1 MNLIIDFHTHYF
13 PDKIA
18 RDAINSLELKGS
30 IKAFA
35 EGTRASLEKSMAS
48 AGIGLSLNLPVATS
62 AEQVA
67 SINSWAERNN
77 RAPVL
82 SLGVIHPLSAN
93 PAEIMSDVKR
103 KGLRGVK
110 MHPEYQGFSPDDSSL
125 GGIWEAC
132 IENDLFV
139 IFHAG
144 ADVAYQAPYRSD
156 PAKFAKLRRRFPAL
170 KMVLAHFGSWL
181 QWDDVEREI
190 IGLDIFLETS
200 FTSGFLED
208 ARFARLIRKHGADKV
223 LFGSDSPW
231 RDQKMEV
238 SAINALPLS
247 DSEKEL
253 IFHGNA
259 EKLLHMTPVV

>member
-1 MNLIIDFHTHYF
+1 MIIDFHTHYF

-62 AEQVA
+62 PEQVA
-67 SINSWAERNN
+67 GINSWAEKNN
-77 RAPVL
+77 RTPVL
-82 SLGVIHPLSAN
+82 SLGVIHPLSEN
-93 PAEIMSDVKR
+93 PAGIISDVKR
-103 KGLRGVK
+103 KGLPGIK
-110 MHPEYQGFSPDDSSL
+110 MHPEYQGFSPDDSAL
-125 GGIWEAC
+125 GKIWEAC

-144 ADVAYQAPYRSD
+144 ADVAYKAPFRSD
-156 PAKFAKLRRRFPAL
+156 PAKFAKLRHSFPAL
-170 KMVLAHFGSWL
+170 KMVLAHFGSWM
-181 QWDDVEREI
+181 QWDDVEKEI

-208 ARFARLIRKHGADKV
+208 ARFASLIRQHGADKV

-231 RDQKMEV
+231 RDQKTEV
-238 SAINALPLS
+238 AAIKALPLS
-247 DSEKEL
+247 DSEKDL
-253 IFHGNA
+253 IFNKNA
-259 EKLLHMTPVV
+259 ERLLRLTPGV